1 MATRGRIPLSRVL
14 EELDDGNA
22 SADPVADGSDD
33 DLGMDSD
40 YYNSSG
46 EGIYILLLIY
56 IKAKYSFII
65 LLVQKFLKS
74 YAEYDD

>member
-14 EELDDGNA
+14 EELDT
-22 SADPVADGSDD
+22 SAGPVADGSDD

-46 EGIYILLLIY
+46 EG
-56 IKAKYSFII
+56 
-65 LLVQKFLKS
+65 KFLIIIIINIIIAPNSHSHYYQCKNF
-74 YAEYDD
+74 

>member
-14 EELDDGNA
+14 EELDA
-22 SADPVADGSDD
+22 SAGPVADGSD

-46 EGIYILLLIY
+46 EGIFLI
-56 IKAKYSFII
+56 II
-65 LLVQKFLKS
+65 LL
-74 YAEYDD
+74 

>member
-14 EELDDGNA
+14 EELDA
-22 SADPVADGSDD
+22 SAGPVADGSDD

-46 EGIYILLLIY
+46 EGIFLI
-56 IKAKYSFII
+56 III
-65 LLVQKFLKS
+65 LSQIFIHIISSEKISKFLCRIR
-74 YAEYDD
+74 

>member
-14 EELDDGNA
+14 EELDA
-22 SADPVADGSDD
+22 SAGPVADGSDD

-46 EGIYILLLIY
+46 EGIFLI
-56 IKAKYSFII
+56 II
-65 LLVQKFLKS
+65 NIIIEPNIHSHYYQCKNF
-74 YAEYDD
+74 